1 MILNHLDLQV
11 SDVQAAVL
19 FFERFFDF
27 AMVTSRNSPAIAVLR
42 GDGDF
47 SLVLQ
52 RKKHAEETY
61 PEGFHCGFLVQ
72 DVAIVERMHARLR
85 EAGTTVSDIQT
96 NNRGT
101 MIYCHGPDGILVEVS
116 CRR

>member
-1 MILNHLDLQV
+1 MILNHIDLQV

-27 AMVTSRNSPAIAVLR
+27 SLESSRTSPAIAILR
-42 GDGDF
+42 GERDF
-47 SLVLQ
+47 VLVLQ
-52 RKKHAEETY
+52 RKTEIAY
-61 PEGFHCGFLVQ
+61 PDGFHVGFLVE
-72 DVAIVERMHARLR
+72 DVAIVEGMHARLR
-85 EAGTTVSDIQT
+85 DAGLTVSDIQR

-116 CRR
+116 CRKRT